1 MIRYF
6 ALILAVA
13 LGTEAYAQEAV
24 TLRVMTFNV
33 WYGGE
38 QVSLPKVAEAIRAAN
53 ADIVGLQ
60 ETDGNLDR
68 IAEAAGMPYVD
79 PRRRIIS
86 RWPIFDSG
94 VGERTDQGAS
104 LYSTTGLDLDA
115 LHAWVMVSPGYVV
128 GVANVHLSSDPSGLE
143 VAADG
148 GKLGAVLALEEAR
161 TAEAKPL
168 AALARTARDGT
179 PVFLTG
185 DFNTPSHLDW
195 SDAAKRAG
203 AKIPFP
209 VQWPATW
216 VLAQAGLRDSYRE
229 AHPDPVAKPGI
240 TWTPGAP
247 HPLAYPSPGR
257 ERIDMIWT
265 AGRTTTLE
273 SQVVGE
279 PGGPDVE
286 VGVAPWPAD
295 HRAVVSTFSVVPKVA
310 PPMIS
315 VTPRRIPEGDR
326 FLLRTWEPTRD
337 VWTAYIVPR
346 GGNAKDAILGVKDLP
361 NHYQR
366 SILLSTSQLPP
377 ANYDAVLIGG
387 DGGVI
392 KRHAFTVARAGSKPE
407 LEIVEAVVG
416 KDAPIRARW
425 RNTPGD
431 LRDWIGIYAVGEK
444 DVFAYLG
451 FGYTEAMFDGEAVI
465 DVDPARGPLEPGE
478 YELRLMHDETYVDL
492 ARTKFTVRP

>member
-1 MIRYF
+1 M
-6 ALILAVA
+6 
-13 LGTEAYAQEAV
+13 
-24 TLRVMTFNV
+24 
-33 WYGGE
+33 
-38 QVSLPKVAEAIRAAN
+38 
-53 ADIVGLQ
+53 
-60 ETDGNLDR
+60 
-68 IAEAAGMPYVD
+68 
-79 PRRRIIS
+79 
-86 RWPIFDSG
+86 
-94 VGERTDQGAS
+94 
-104 LYSTTGLDLDA
+104 
-115 LHAWVMVSPGYVV
+115 
-128 GVANVHLSSDPSGLE
+128 
-143 VAADG
+143 
-148 GKLGAVLALEEAR
+148 
-161 TAEAKPL
+161 
-168 AALARTARDGT
+168 
-179 PVFLTG
+179 
-185 DFNTPSHLDW
+185 
-195 SDAAKRAG
+195 
-203 AKIPFP
+203 
-209 VQWPATW
+209 
-216 VLAQAGLRDSYRE
+216 LAQAGLRDSYRE

-326 FLLRTWEPTRD
+326 FLLRTWEPTRE

-407 LEIVEAVVG
+407 LEMVEAVVG
-416 KDAPIRARW
+416 KGAPIRARW